1 PIYFISK
8 TSHYSSLSRFENYPS
23 FSHPR
28 SRKFEATAT
37 EMESVSLR
45 NVRVSSAFSIPPISL
60 VNRNFSFSFP
70 TLTCR
75 PFQAS
80 RNKLCVAVQA
90 KKKSRELPPQEE
102 EPVIESSILEEVLS
116 DDEDDGEVEGEEQL
130 LFDDDEFDEDLID
143 DDFEDEFEEEDEPK
157 LQAGDGAGGGGIALA
172 GTWWDKEA
180 LAIAEQ
186 VCLSFD
192 GELGI
197 YAFKTLLNGI
207 IRVRIERLTNK
218 SGSPNMEDVEAFSRT
233 YRARLD
239 EAELAKAIPEQTTLE
254 VSSPGVERVVRIPE
268 DLDRFKE
275 RPMYVKYVSEAVGT
289 ESASESDGVFRLVSF
304 DLEMKCCT
312 WGIADV
318 RFNREKSGKGR
329 PLNKKQREWRLNTP
343 FESLSLVRI
352 HSEC

>member
-130 LFDDDEFDEDLID
+130 LFDDDEFDVALMRV
-143 DDFEDEFEEEDEPK
+143 K
-157 LQAGDGAGGGGIALA
+157 AGDGAGGGGIALA